1 MYGQK
6 VSSAEILK
14 AIMERNKIRDFRIV
28 TLDIDEIIENIYK
41 TKDSF

>member
-28 TLDIDEIIENIYK
+28 TPDSDEIIENIYK